1 MSTFLDNKYVI
12 HKQYQQLKNVK
23 INAIFTFWHN
33 AQCTHWGLVV
43 VSPLPQTIENILIA
57 VNGLISLR
65 NLIKRVLAALH
76 YRTPAGAKK
85 GHTKARVPEVIY
97 ENKKIGKETLINKSH
112 SLIMVKRLFHGID
125 SVNNILT
132 AILLVVTNLGLVVD

>member
-1 MSTFLDNKYVI
+1 MSPI
-12 HKQYQQLKNVK
+12 
-23 INAIFTFWHN
+23 
-33 AQCTHWGLVV
+33 
-43 VSPLPQTIENILIA
+43 PQTIENILIA
-57 VNGLISLR
+57 VNGFISLR
-65 NLIKRVLAALH
+65 NLIKRALAALH

-132 AILLVVTNLGLVVD
+132 SILLVVNNLGLVVD